1 MVNMTLALPEE
12 IHSKMKHFS
21 EIKWT
26 EIARKAIENKLKD
39 LEMLEKLASKS
50 KLTQK
55 DVEDFGK
62 KIKQEAT
69 KKFMQLWSL
78 S

>member
-1 MVNMTLALPEE
+1 MVNMTLALSEE
-12 IHSKMKHFS
+12 IHSKMKNFS

-26 EIARKAIENKLKD
+26 EVARKAIENKLKD
-39 LEMLEKLASKS
+39 LEMLEKLVSKN

-62 KIKQEAT
+62 KIKQEAA
-69 KKFMQLWSL
+69 KKFMQL
-78 S
+78 

>member
-1 MVNMTLALPEE
+1 MVNMTLALPED

-26 EIARKAIENKLKD
+26 EVARKAIENKLKD
-39 LEMLEKLASKS
+39 LEVLEKIASKS

-55 DVEDFGK
+55 DMEELGK
-62 KIKQEAT
+62 KIKMAAS
-69 KKFMQLWSL
+69 KRFMEQ
-78 S
+78 